1 MGRHQLRGTPSLVV
15 IDRAGRLRVNAF
27 RRIDDLTV
35 GATLTRQIDEPRSQ
49 PQALPAARLT
59 PWAVSLGNRTP
70 ACALGTRNNDG

>member
-35 GATLTRQIDEPRSQ
+35 GATPTRQIDEPRSQ

-59 PWAVSLGNRTP
+59 PWAPPLATERP
-70 ACALGTRNNDG
+70 RAP